1 MTTLVDQSLA
11 TVSQPIL
18 GLLPLPPGMAEYI
31 IRIITSPGGFM
42 DVSGALMGLM
52 TW

>member
-1 MTTLVDQSLA
+1 MTTLVGESLA
-11 TVSQPIL
+11 MVSQPLL

-42 DVSGALMGLM
+42 DVIGGLMGFM

>member
-1 MTTLVDQSLA
+1 MTLLNQSLA
-11 TVSQPIL
+11 MASQQVL